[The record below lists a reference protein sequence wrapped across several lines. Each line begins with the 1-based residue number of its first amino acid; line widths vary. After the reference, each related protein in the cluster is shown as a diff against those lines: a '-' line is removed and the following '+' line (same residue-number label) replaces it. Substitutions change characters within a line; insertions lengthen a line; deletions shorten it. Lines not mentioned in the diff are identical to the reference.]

1 MGKILRIY
9 NKFFSFISQNIFF
22 IKESILYFF
31 YKKNLN
37 TLLKKKNPLVSIIV
51 PTFNRALM
59 LKKRSIKSILK
70 QTYQNF
76 EIIVIVDGST
86 DNTLEILKNFNDSRI
101 KIFNIKRNKKRY
113 PQSAF
118 NHWLCGP
125 VEAINYGL
133 KKITGDW
140 IARLDDDE
148 IWGKKHLEISLK
160 KLIET
165 KSEFVSGNRLS
176 KKFIGTEG
184 LYYITDHSKPTI
196 YDIKYDVRIGGNNT
210 WVYASY
216 LSFFKANM
224 NCWRKDKNK
233 VNDTDLVAR
242 MMKVG
247 VKRCFTNKATHAGL
261 PKEKNANVGLKYYL
275 DNEQNILNEYNI

>member
-1 MGKILRIY
+1 MSGMILEDGMNTLNQCLILVKVNALGKMMKIY

-37 TLLKKKNPLVSIIV
+37 LLLKKENPLVSIIV
-51 PTFNRALM
+51 PTFNRAAM

-86 DNTLEILKNFNDSRI
+86 DNTIETLKKFNDSRI

-133 KKITGDW
+133 KKISGDW

-148 IWGKKHLEISLK
+148 IWGKKHHQIL
-160 KLIET
+160 
-165 KSEFVSGNRLS
+165 F
-176 KKFIGTEG
+176 
-184 LYYITDHSKPTI
+184 
-196 YDIKYDVRIGGNNT
+196 
-210 WVYASY
+210 
-216 LSFFKANM
+216 
-224 NCWRKDKNK
+224 
-233 VNDTDLVAR
+233 DL
-242 MMKVG
+242 
-247 VKRCFTNKATHAGL
+247 F
-261 PKEKNANVGLKYYL
+261 
-275 DNEQNILNEYNI
+275 